1 MKTIRSM
8 PVPLL
13 MSRALL
19 VLAATVLTSRGGL
32 SADGQKRIGIVFPT
46 SASASAFAEEAL
58 WERMRELGWI
68 DGKNLVIVKRF
79 GNARPELLSVL
90 TREVLTAQVDVLIT
104 AGARGALAA
113 KKASTTTP
121 IVSVPCH

>member
-1 MKTIRSM
+1 
-8 PVPLL
+8 
-13 MSRALL
+13 
-19 VLAATVLTSRGGL
+19 
-32 SADGQKRIGIVFPT
+32 
-46 SASASAFAEEAL
+46 
-58 WERMRELGWI
+58 MRELGWI
-68 DGKNLVIVKRF
+68 ESKNLVIVKRF

-121 IVSVPCH
+121 IVGLMGLGWYRIGGELGAPGW